1 MVRQVGV
8 GVDTGVIKRAEPLR
22 LQVAAQIRKELVIG
36 SYRPGERFT
45 EKALAEKLSVSR
57 TPAREA
63 LSILGESGVL
73 EILPKGGYAV
83 PDFSPDDIKNIYE
96 LREYLEFPALMK
108 VVERMTEDLAKRL
121 SITIEEMELGVQ
133 EISDEIFLG
142 AFLDHRAALFGM
154 CGNRQLAEHIQ
165 RLDNY
170 TLSVKKAVLL
180 DHAARKSAVMA
191 YRGILSAALDKDV
204 HGAVMILRSHHQDGK
219 SAFERYFAQTD

>member
-1 MVRQVGV
+1 MGMNVETSG
-8 GVDTGVIKRAEPLR
+8 IKRAEPLR
-22 LQVAAQIRKELVIG
+22 LQVAERIRKELVVG
-36 SYRPGERFT
+36 SYQPGERFT
-45 EKALAEKLSVSR
+45 EKAIAEKLSVSR

-108 VVERMTEDLAKRL
+108 VVERMNDDLAKRL
-121 SITIEEMELGVQ
+121 SATIEDMERGV
-133 EISDEIFLG
+133 EETSDEIFLN
-142 AFLDHRAALFGM
+142 AFLQHRAALFGI
-154 CGNRQLAEHIQ
+154 CGNRQLAEHIE

-170 TLSVKKAVLL
+170 TLSLKKAVLR
-180 DHAARKSAVMA
+180 DHAARQSAVMA

-219 SAFERYFAQTD
+219 IAFERYFDLAA